1 MAPFLHG
8 KLLHSSTSMSQLPL
22 SVLFFH
28 CAMLSNTVHSAL
40 NSLMKSWSLFG
51 DFSFGFCL
59 YSHTPLAK
67 PATHVHWYAWYET
80 ADSVVESVHV
90 APFLHGKLL
99 HSSTSMSQLPPS
111 VEFFHCAMLS
121 ITVHSALNSLM
132 NSWSLFGFVAFG
144 FFLYSHTPL
153 AKPAT
158 HVHWYAW
165 YDTADSVVESVHV
178 APFWHGLLLHSLI
191 SMSQLP
197 VMLATLRDSATVHS
211 RRYCPMKP
219 LAHTPLVKPGGQEQR

>member
-1 MAPFLHG
+1 MGLFLFFLYSHTPLAKPATHVHWYAWYEMPDSVVESVHVAPFLHG

-28 CAMLSNTVHSAL
+28 CTMLSDTVHSAV
-40 NSLMKSWSLFG
+40 NSLMNSSLLGLFL
-51 DFSFGFCL
+51 FCL

-90 APFLHGKLL
+90 APFLHGLL
-99 HSSTSMSQLPPS
+99 AHSLTSMSQLPPS
-111 VEFFHCAMLS
+111 LVLLGLAMLS
-121 ITVHSALNSLM
+121 FTVHSVLYSLM
-132 NSWSLFGFVAFG
+132 KSWSLFGCFSFG

-158 HVHWYAW
+158 HVHWYA
-165 YDTADSVVESVHV
+165 
-178 APFWHGLLLHSLI
+178 
-191 SMSQLP
+191 
-197 VMLATLRDSATVHS
+197 
-211 RRYCPMKP
+211 
-219 LAHTPLVKPGGQEQR
+219 